1 MGQKLP
7 NPIFVPAIEWRA
19 RRISDPVERLRFL
32 RRSAL
37 LRLPRPSRIVRRAA
51 LPAAVFMAIVLL
63 STRNF
68 SGVLAGGTVP
78 SAVAARNVLDAVEE
92 VPKVWQVEQNR
103 EYETFSNGLR
113 IENRFQVSG
122 KPRNYG
128 RIDRRRPDAG
138 FKDWRSDPVG
148 IVYHT
153 TESELAPF
161 ESAQNRKL
169 KVLGLSLLEY
179 VRAKQAYNFVIDRFG
194 RVFRVVEAEGT
205 ANHAGHS
212 VWADANW
219 IYLNVN
225 ASFIGVSFEAQSA
238 PGGGQLA
245 VSPAQIHASRVLT
258 QMLRD
263 RYHIA
268 ASNCVT
274 HAQVSVNP
282 DNMRVGYHTDWA
294 GSFPFA
300 EMGLGENYSLALPSM
315 YFFGFNYDPVFVTS
329 TGARLW
335 KGVVQ
340 AEQEIRQSA
349 LASGLPA
356 AEYQKL
362 LQLRYRKDLAALRSR
377 SAGEENSY
385 ESN

>member
-1 MGQKLP
+1 
-7 NPIFVPAIEWRA
+7 
-19 RRISDPVERLRFL
+19 
-32 RRSAL
+32 
-37 LRLPRPSRIVRRAA
+37 
-51 LPAAVFMAIVLL
+51 MAIVLL
-63 STRNF
+63 SARNF

-78 SAVAARNVLDAVEE
+78 SAVAARNALDAVEE

-103 EYETFSNGLR
+103 DYETFSNGLR
-113 IENRFQVSG
+113 VENHFKVSG
-122 KPRNYG
+122 KPRSYG
-128 RIDRRRPDAG
+128 RIERRRPDTG

-194 RVFRVVEAEGT
+194 RVFRVVEVEDT

-238 PGGGQLA
+238 PGGGQLT
-245 VSPAQIHASRVLT
+245 VSPAQIHAGRVLT

-263 RYHIA
+263 KYHIA

-282 DNMRVGYHTDWA
+282 DNMRIGYHTDWA
-294 GSFPFA
+294 GNFPFGG
-300 EMGLGENYSLALPSM
+300 MGLGENYSLALPSM
-315 YFFGFNYDPVFVTS
+315 YFFGFNYDPAFVTS

-340 AEQEIRQSA
+340 AEQEIRQA
-349 LASGLPA
+349 AAVAGLPV
-356 AEYQKL
+356 AEYQKF
-362 LQLRYRKDLAALRSR
+362 LQQRYRKDLAALRSH